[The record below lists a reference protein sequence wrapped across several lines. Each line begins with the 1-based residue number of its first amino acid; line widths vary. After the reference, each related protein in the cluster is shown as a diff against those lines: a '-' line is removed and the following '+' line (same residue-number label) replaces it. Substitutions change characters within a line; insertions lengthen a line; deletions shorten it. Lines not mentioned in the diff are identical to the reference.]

1 MSRSLGTKRVWR
13 GLVLGLGLFI
23 STSPARGQNRY
34 FPPNT
39 PYVLPN
45 GNTVQSYGS
54 SFTQFDRE
62 VADNVK
68 GLNAG
73 TIKFDYNTWNG
84 AGNPSTGGGGAL
96 TGGFFMAN
104 GITVKPDFTL
114 HWIQI
119 VGRDTTTNGSN
130 DWGFGQQNQNGP
142 FPDADATSPFYPY
155 EDLLPGVNPNPAPT
169 LGFTDFPARPYSWG
183 AQTWIA
189 ELALVCTANTAGQD
203 GFREGRVVGSFLW
216 GFGVQINPNNAIT
229 RAEPS
234 LWGIATNDLINT
246 FNQYYDGTSPD
257 GQVTPRYRFANNT
270 NCFVPEPASALLLIV
285 AAGLV
290 GRRRSRCA

>member
-1 MSRSLGTKRVWR
+1 MPPRQTTHRTVLALVSLSGI
-13 GLVLGLGLFI
+13 LVTAAA
-23 STSPARGQNRY
+23 SAQNRY

-45 GNTVQSYGS
+45 GVTVQSYGNA
-54 SFTQFDRE
+54 FTQFDRD
-62 VADNVK
+62 VTDNVK

-84 AGNPSTGGGGAL
+84 AGNPSIGGGGAL

-119 VGRDTTTNGSN
+119 VTRDTDTNGSN
-130 DWGFGQQNQNGP
+130 DWGFDEQNQNGP

-169 LGFTDFPARPYSWG
+169 IGFTDFPARPYAWG
-183 AQTWIA
+183 AQTWQA
-189 ELALVCTANTAGQD
+189 ELALVCTANTAGQN
-203 GFREGRVVGSFLW
+203 GFREGRVVGSFFW
-216 GFGVQINPNNAIT
+216 GFGVQVNPNNAIT

-246 FNQYYDGTSPD
+246 FNSYYDGMSPD
-257 GQVTPRYRFANNT
+257 GQVTPKYTFANNT
-270 NCFVPEPASALLLIV
+270 NCFVPEPGTALLLFA
-285 AAGLV
+285 AAGLALRCRT
-290 GRRRSRCA
+290 RRA